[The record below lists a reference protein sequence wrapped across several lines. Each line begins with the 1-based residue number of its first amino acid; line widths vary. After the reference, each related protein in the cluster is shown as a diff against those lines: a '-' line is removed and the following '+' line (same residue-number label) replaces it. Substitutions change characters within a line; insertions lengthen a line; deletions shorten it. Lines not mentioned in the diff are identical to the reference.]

1 MTFGRMFSHTG
12 QVAETAGRICFHLC
26 PALPDRSCY
35 LSWVS
40 VPAMASTWAVSTFP
54 EDVTFTYNW
63 TIDDL
68 VKALE
73 RDVDGAIESPSFK
86 MPGLPWD
93 FFLRITRTVF
103 KYKTDPDGEIT
114 EFRYPKELQIEEAM
128 IPITSFFGVQLYVE
142 DPDEKMEDLNEL
154 KLAGSLSLSETDDQG
169 VERLK
174 LTGQIYRWYG
184 PPELGGEKRTGWT
197 KFSDWS
203 KNWEFGTEE
212 ITYDKSPNRVDD
224 SQGLY
229 YDFYTLGDT
238 PRMTLKAQI
247 TIPSKMVSSSGSVN
261 TTDTRT
267 FSFKS
272 LLSEPDFSDVSVKC
286 GERVFPCHRVILAKR

>member
-1 MTFGRMFSHTG
+1 
-12 QVAETAGRICFHLC
+12 
-26 PALPDRSCY
+26 
-35 LSWVS
+35 
-40 VPAMASTWAVSTFP
+40 MASTWAVSTFP

-68 VKALE
+68 VKGME

-103 KYKTDPDGEIT
+103 KYKTDPDGEIS

-142 DPDEKMEDLNEL
+142 DPDEKMEDLKEL

-174 LTGQIYRWYG
+174 LTGQIYRWFG

-197 KFSDWS
+197 KFSEWS

-261 TTDTRT
+261 NADTRT

>member
-1 MTFGRMFSHTG
+1 M
-12 QVAETAGRICFHLC
+12 L
-26 PALPDRSCY
+26 
-35 LSWVS
+35 
-40 VPAMASTWAVSTFP
+40 AMASTWAVSTFP

-68 VKALE
+68 VKGLE

-103 KYKTDPDGEIT
+103 KYKTDPDGEIS
-114 EFRYPKELQIEEAM
+114 EFRYPKELQIEEAT

-142 DPDEKMEDLNEL
+142 DPDETMEDLKEL

-184 PPELGGEKRTGWT
+184 PPELGGEKSHGKLGLLWIMKIIKSDADLNFVVSLSFGT
-197 KFSDWS
+197 KTSRQAWS
-203 KNWEFGTEE
+203 KK
-212 ITYDKSPNRVDD
+212 I
-224 SQGLY
+224 
-229 YDFYTLGDT
+229 
-238 PRMTLKAQI
+238 
-247 TIPSKMVSSSGSVN
+247 
-261 TTDTRT
+261 
-267 FSFKS
+267 
-272 LLSEPDFSDVSVKC
+272 
-286 GERVFPCHRVILAKR
+286 